1 MRYLLFIATFIA
13 VAMVSC
19 KNENSADLSDQQIGE
34 AKIYITSVLKRID
47 STSTIDSFRYLRL
60 DTLYEKNKYN
70 FLAGYIREQ
79 IEADNTELKQ
89 LLDKFKDD
97 MRMAS
102 LSNGLSNSLYE
113 NYKGEANDAKEK
125 MQELQKKTIDLSEK
139 FDSAAARHNRADST
153 KPIAYYGVYYYQ
165 LRHQNRSVEK
175 DTAYVLMNLD
185 KNIIERET
193 FFYHIKD
200 L

>member
-1 MRYLLFIATFIA
+1 MRYLLFIATTISFALGSCKTRDA
-13 VAMVSC
+13 VA
-19 KNENSADLSDQQIGE
+19 LSDHQIDE
-34 AKIYITSVLKRID
+34 AKIYITSVLKKFD
-47 STSTIDSFRYLRL
+47 STSTLDSFRYLRL

-70 FLAGYIREQ
+70 FLADDIREQ
-79 IEADNTELKQ
+79 IDDDNAEMKQ

-97 MRMAS
+97 IRMAS
-102 LSNGLSNSLYE
+102 LSSGLSNSLYQ
-113 NYKGEANDAKEK
+113 NYKGEAEDAKDK
-125 MQELQKKTIDLSEK
+125 MQELQKKTEDLSEK

-153 KPIAYYGVYYYQ
+153 KPLAYYGVYYYQ
-165 LRHQNRSVEK
+165 LRHQNRSVK
-175 DTAYVLMNLD
+175 TDTAYVLMNLD